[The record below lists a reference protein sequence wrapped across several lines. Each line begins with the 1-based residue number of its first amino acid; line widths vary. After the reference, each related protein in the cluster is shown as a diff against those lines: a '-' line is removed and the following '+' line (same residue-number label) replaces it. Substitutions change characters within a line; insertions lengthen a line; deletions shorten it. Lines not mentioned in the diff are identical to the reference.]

1 MALKVYANEHPKN
14 KKKDQDKNVKVA
26 DAKTIGGKTYTTKQ
40 FKALSPSESF
50 MNYYN
55 HFIEMGYTPKMAFDK
70 ASWHNPYKD

>member
-1 MALKVYANEHPKN
+1 MLKELYLKSIKLAGHKGNGL
-14 KKKDQDKNVKVA
+14 
-26 DAKTIGGKTYTTKQ
+26 T
-40 FKALSPSESF
+40 SESF